1 MRLRLRHVL
10 PLAGAIALGSAL
22 AAPAFAAT
30 APTGQTPGL
39 IAKSDLHRVEPVRIE
54 LSTKPIRI
62 EPARTAPVRTEA
74 PKTKPVPTQTES
86 RRPAP
91 ARTDLH
97 TVAPAPAH
105 TEIHSVK
112 VNPIHTQPVK
122 IDGAGK

>member
-22 AAPAFAAT
+22 AAPAFAAS
-30 APTGQTPGL
+30 ASAGPTPGL

-62 EPARTAPVRTEA
+62 EPPRTAPVRVEA
-74 PKTKPVPTQTES
+74 PKTQPAPASTES
-86 RRPAP
+86 RRPSP
-91 ARTDLH
+91 ARTDLR
-97 TVAPAPAH
+97 TAAPAPAH

-112 VNPIHTQPVK
+112 VNPISTQPVK